1 MLFEKFED
9 KLDCI
14 LYKLAA
20 WLEQKPRYKMFKDVT
35 RFCNLRY
42 WVRTWVQVGQKLIKT
57 KNL

>member
-1 MLFEKFED
+1 MLIMFV
-9 KLDCI
+9 LTGSLI
-14 LYKLAA
+14 RA
-20 WLEQKPRYKMFKDVT
+20 KPDTKMFKDVT